1 MTNNRLVL
9 TTTDSREEAQKI
21 ARSLVEQRL
30 AACVNIVPQIHSIY
44 RWEGKVE
51 EADECLLLIKTLSPS
66 CGRVCETI
74 KQLHSYNLPECIS
87 LNIEDGSAEYLKW
100 IADSVK

>member
-9 TTTDSREEAQKI
+9 TTTGSREEAQKI
-21 ARSLVEQRL
+21 ARALVQQRL
-30 AACVNIVPQIHSIY
+30 AACVNIVPQIHSVY
-44 RWEGKVE
+44 RWQEKVE
-51 EADECLLLIKTLSPS
+51 ESEECLLLIKTISTR
-66 CGRVCETI
+66 CDHVCETI

-87 LNIEDGSAEYLKW
+87 LAIEDGSAEYLKW

>member
-1 MTNNRLVL
+1 MTDNRLVL
-9 TTTDSREEAQKI
+9 TTTGSREEAKKI
-21 ARSLVEQRL
+21 ARSLVEQGL
-30 AACVNIVPQIHSIY
+30 AACVNIIPQIHSVY

-51 EADECLLLIKTLSPS
+51 EADECLLLIKTVSTS
-66 CGRVCETI
+66 CERVCETI

-87 LNIEDGSAEYLKW
+87 VNIEDGSPEYLRW